1 MKTIQIQKRRRKTMN
16 KKEVEGIE
24 KVIKEYL
31 KKNLRMESRVR
42 YLDAYSSPE
51 NYLDVYLGEEKIQRS
66 YIPKLI
72 GMGFTRKEVSE
83 ITGLG
88 HQLISDYYIKYKNK
102 YEK

>member
-1 MKTIQIQKRRRKTMN
+1 MNQKTKRRKTMS
-16 KKEVEGIE
+16 KKEVEGTE
-24 KVIKEYL
+24 
-31 KKNLRMESRVR
+31 
-42 YLDAYSSPE
+42 
-51 NYLDVYLGEEKIQRS
+51 IQRS

>member
-1 MKTIQIQKRRRKTMN
+1 MNHLTSQMTRRKTMS

-51 NYLDVYLGEEKIQRS
+51 NYLDVYLGEEKIQ
-66 YIPKLI
+66 
-72 GMGFTRKEVSE
+72 EVS
-83 ITGLG
+83 L
-88 HQLISDYYIKYKNK
+88 
-102 YEK
+102 YELDFGR

>member
-16 KKEVEGIE
+16 KKTQFTRS
-24 KVIKEYL
+24 
-31 KKNLRMESRVR
+31 KN
-42 YLDAYSSPE
+42 
-51 NYLDVYLGEEKIQRS
+51 K
-66 YIPKLI
+66 I

>member
-1 MKTIQIQKRRRKTMN
+1 MKTIQIQKRRRRKTMN

-31 KKNLRMESRVR
+31 KKNLRMESRDGRMVNK
-42 YLDAYSSPE
+42 LKGKCIKGTE
-51 NYLDVYLGEEKIQRS
+51 IQRS

>member
-42 YLDAYSSPE
+42 YLDAYSPPE
-51 NYLDVYLGEEKIQRS
+51 NYLYLGEEKIQ
-66 YIPKLI
+66 
-72 GMGFTRKEVSE
+72 EVS
-83 ITGLG
+83 L
-88 HQLISDYYIKYKNK
+88 
-102 YEK
+102 YELDFGR

>member
-42 YLDAYSSPE
+42 YLDAYSPPV
-51 NYLDVYLGEEKIQRS
+51 DVYIGEEKIQ
-66 YIPKLI
+66 
-72 GMGFTRKEVSE
+72 EVS
-83 ITGLG
+83 L
-88 HQLISDYYIKYKNK
+88 
-102 YEK
+102 YELDFGR

>member
-42 YLDAYSSPE
+42 YLPTRELFRCISWRGKDS
-51 NYLDVYLGEEKIQRS
+51 RS
-66 YIPKLI
+66 
-72 GMGFTRKEVSE
+72 FT
-83 ITGLG
+83 L
-88 HQLISDYYIKYKNK
+88 
-102 YEK
+102 

>member
-16 KKEVEGIE
+16 KKEVEGTE
-24 KVIKEYL
+24 
-31 KKNLRMESRVR
+31 
-42 YLDAYSSPE
+42 
-51 NYLDVYLGEEKIQRS
+51 IQRS

-72 GMGFTRKEVSE
+72 GMGFTRKEISE

>member
-42 YLDAYSSPE
+42 YLDAYSQTRELFRCISWRGK
-51 NYLDVYLGEEKIQRS
+51 DSRS
-66 YIPKLI
+66 
-72 GMGFTRKEVSE
+72 FT
-83 ITGLG
+83 L
-88 HQLISDYYIKYKNK
+88 
-102 YEK
+102 